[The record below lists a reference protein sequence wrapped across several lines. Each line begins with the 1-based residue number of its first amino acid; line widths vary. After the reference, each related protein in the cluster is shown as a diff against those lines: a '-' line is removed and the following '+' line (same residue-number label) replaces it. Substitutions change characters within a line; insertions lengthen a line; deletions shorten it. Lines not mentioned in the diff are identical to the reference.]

1 MKFKYSRPFLDDQ
14 WMLPLLKE
22 LLDIRDVLINGV
34 HPQEIYMMQKLQ
46 QLSLDDSNGY
56 YFFGPTEERAS
67 AEATQVATNFVI
79 LLFSTSSLPTTINQ
93 KEDSSGHENLNTDFT
108 NKKRVEAGKN
118 KRDPL

>member
-1 MKFKYSRPFLDDQ
+1 MVT
-14 WMLPLLKE
+14 
-22 LLDIRDVLINGV
+22 IV
-34 HPQEIYMMQKLQ
+34 
-46 QLSLDDSNGY
+46 
-56 YFFGPTEERAS
+56 FGPTEERAS